1 LTSLA
6 LITGASRGI
15 GAATAHRF
23 AAAGWN
29 LQLLARSS
37 DDLDAVAASCRAQGI
52 SVACTTADLGD
63 AARVAPAIHSL
74 LEQAGCPDLV
84 INNAGAGLTAALA
97 ETSLEQWQWLL
108 QLNLTSIFQVC
119 STLLPQLRRKGGG
132 LIINVS
138 SHAARKAFP
147 GWGAYCTSKAALE
160 AFSRCLAEE
169 ERCHGIRVSTLTLGS
184 VDSSLWD
191 SPTVRADF
199 DRRAMLPTDRVAD
212 TLLQIAQHPPQLLLE
227 DLTLMPASG
236 AL

>member
-1 LTSLA
+1 
-6 LITGASRGI
+6 
-15 GAATAHRF
+15 
-23 AAAGWN
+23 
-29 LQLLARSS
+29 
-37 DDLDAVAASCRAQGI
+37 
-52 SVACTTADLGD
+52 
-63 AARVAPAIHSL
+63 
-74 LEQAGCPDLV
+74 
-84 INNAGAGLTAALA
+84 
-97 ETSLEQWQWLL
+97 
-108 QLNLTSIFQVC
+108 VC

-212 TLLQIAQHPPQLLLE
+212 TLLQIAQHPLTISASLRLAPMVLASVPRPLLRPVQSAPSSAPG
-227 DLTLMPASG
+227 LMRQQCPIWPTTMWPNTCAKVKWSCWK
-236 AL
+236 